1 MDENRQAMLSKKWI
15 IEALLDLLKTKPY
28 ASITI
33 TEITKKAGVARLTFY
48 RNFDNKEEILLMRSN
63 YLFQEY
69 FNEIQKSEGTID
81 INNALLQCFTYWKRD
96 AEVMELLIKN
106 NLIYLLDQ
114 PFYSFLDKIMEEV
127 PAIKGLNEIQKTFIL
142 GGLTRTMLQWIS
154 TKSTDSPTQVTA
166 SILKLLDLEHL
177 TN

>member
-48 RNFDNKEEILLMRSN
+48 RNFDNKEEILLTRSN

-69 FNEIQKSEGTID
+69 FNEIQKSGGMID
-81 INNALLQCFTYWKRD
+81 IKNALLQCFTYWKRD
-96 AEVMELLIKN
+96 TEVMELLIKN

-114 PFYSFLDKIMEEV
+114 PFYSFLEKIMEEV

-154 TKSTDSPTQVTA
+154 TKNTDSPKQVTA